1 MLKIECDICHE
12 INDPAD
18 SYGETPAKNT
28 FNWQAPVTHYELN
41 VYVGNIRHM
50 CGSCLGDHLLKMVVE
65 IWPEKVKKVKLK
77 KVKDAEDD
85 PDGDRADSDMSEV
98 RAEPELQEPS
108 TGFIP
113 NIFLLPA
120 GEKTSGCT
128 CLNEGSGFDP
138 NCPVHRR
145 RVRDSP
151 QA

>member
-65 IWPEKVKKVKLK
+65 IWPEKVKKVRITPLK

-98 RAEPELQEPS
+98 RAEPDVQEPS
-108 TGFIP
+108 TG
-113 NIFLLPA
+113 
-120 GEKTSGCT
+120 GCT

-138 NCPVHRR
+138 NCPVHARR
-145 RVRDSP
+145 IRDNP